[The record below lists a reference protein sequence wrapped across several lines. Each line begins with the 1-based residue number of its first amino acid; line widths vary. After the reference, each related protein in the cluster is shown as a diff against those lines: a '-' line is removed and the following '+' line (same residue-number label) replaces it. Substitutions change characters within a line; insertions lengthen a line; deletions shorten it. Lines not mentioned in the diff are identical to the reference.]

1 MKTKYFIYPL
11 LMFSGLC
18 ACTPDED
25 ELVDFSD
32 FQIAKVELGADHRQL
47 IADGISTLTLNPM
60 LYQPYKIQTDDG
72 RDTIVYGKIPVDR
85 LAEGTVQ
92 YFLEDGTPLKEGK
105 YRTTDL
111 SKSEQGFYVT
121 ANGLKS
127 DVFKVSIR
135 EPFAEDAYETITY
148 PVVFHLIQDKTK
160 VELGQGVGADIVNY
174 AFNTIYNCFART
186 AAFSPNGADT
196 KIRFRLAEYD
206 PNGRKMEEKGI
217 NRYSLSTSDLNNLNP
232 EKIKN
237 NPKICWDYKRYLN
250 IWIVENMGNSVSTPH
265 YILNT
270 ADLNQ
275 IQGVSFEQLSLEEI
289 EKQEY
294 SLTDIGLIYGARD
307 FAIEDVGYPTQM
319 GKFFGLLD
327 TENQKED
334 YCEDTFAYNTYKEPW
349 NTALEGSNSRLK
361 ISTDGLIFYSV
372 NIMDASSYKNTISMD
387 QVKRIRTIT
396 DNCPHRWAWKS
407 DWALQ
412 ENKDKIL
419 L

>member
-196 KIRFRLAEYD
+196 KIRFRLAVSD

-407 DWALQ
+407 DWAFTG
-412 ENKDKIL
+412 K
-419 L
+419 

>member
-349 NTALEGSNSRLK
+349 NTDLEGSNSRLK

-407 DWALQ
+407 DWAFTG
-412 ENKDKIL
+412 K
-419 L
+419 

>member
-349 NTALEGSNSRLK
+349 NTALEGSNSR
-361 ISTDGLIFYSV
+361 F
-372 NIMDASSYKNTISMD
+372 
-387 QVKRIRTIT
+387 
-396 DNCPHRWAWKS
+396 
-407 DWALQ
+407 
-412 ENKDKIL
+412 ENEYGWFDFL
-419 L
+419 LCKYHGCK

>member
-372 NIMDASSYKNTISMD
+372 NIMDASSYKNTISLD

-407 DWALQ
+407 DWAFTG
-412 ENKDKIL
+412 K
-419 L
+419 

>member
-372 NIMDASSYKNTISMD
+372 NTMDASSYKNTISMD

-407 DWALQ
+407 DWAFTG
-412 ENKDKIL
+412 K
-419 L
+419 

>member
-32 FQIAKVELGADHRQL
+32 FQIAKV

-407 DWALQ
+407 DWAFTG
-412 ENKDKIL
+412 K
-419 L
+419 

>member
-387 QVKRIRTIT
+387 QVKRIRIVGPGKATG
-396 DNCPHRWAWKS
+396 H
-407 DWALQ
+407 LQ

>member
-127 DVFKVSIR
+127 DVFIVSIR

-407 DWALQ
+407 DWAFTG
-412 ENKDKIL
+412 K
-419 L
+419 

>member
-60 LYQPYKIQTDDG
+60 LYQPYKILTDDG
-72 RDTIVYGKIPVDR
+72 RDTIVNGKIPVDR

-407 DWALQ
+407 DWAFTG
-412 ENKDKIL
+412 K
-419 L
+419 

>member
-372 NIMDASSYKNTISMD
+372 NIMDATSYKNTISMD

-407 DWALQ
+407 DWAFTG
-412 ENKDKIL
+412 K
-419 L
+419 

>member
-250 IWIVENMGNSVSTPH
+250 IWIVENMVNSVSTPH

-407 DWALQ
+407 DWAFTG
-412 ENKDKIL
+412 K
-419 L
+419 

>member
-237 NPKICWDYKRYLN
+237 NPKICWDEKRYLN

-334 YCEDTFAYNTYKEPW
+334 YCEDTFAYKEPW

-407 DWALQ
+407 DWAFTG
-412 ENKDKIL
+412 K
-419 L
+419 

>member
-250 IWIVENMGNSVSTPH
+250 IWIVGNMGNSVSTPH

-407 DWALQ
+407 DWAFTG
-412 ENKDKIL
+412 K
-419 L
+419 

>member
-60 LYQPYKIQTDDG
+60 LYQPYKIQTDYG

-294 SLTDIGLIYGARD
+294 SLTEIGLIYGARD

-407 DWALQ
+407 DWAFTG
-412 ENKDKIL
+412 K
-419 L
+419 

>member
-250 IWIVENMGNSVSTPH
+250 IWIVENMGYSVSTPH

-407 DWALQ
+407 DWAFTG
-412 ENKDKIL
+412 K
-419 L
+419 

>member
-361 ISTDGLIFYSV
+361 ISSDGLLFYAV
-372 NIMDASSYKNTISMD
+372 NIMDDGSYKNTISMD

-407 DWALQ
+407 DWAFTGK
-412 ENKDKIL
+412 ER
-419 L
+419 

>member
-250 IWIVENMGNSVSTPH
+250 IWIVEYMCNSVSTPH

-407 DWALQ
+407 DWAFTG
-412 ENKDKIL
+412 K
-419 L
+419 

>member
-232 EKIKN
+232 EKIK
-237 NPKICWDYKRYLN
+237 ICWDYKRYLN

-407 DWALQ
+407 DWAFTG
-412 ENKDKIL
+412 K
-419 L
+419 

>member
-237 NPKICWDYKRYLN
+237 NPKICWDFKRYLN

-387 QVKRIRTIT
+387 
-396 DNCPHRWAWKS
+396 
-407 DWALQ
+407 
-412 ENKDKIL
+412 
-419 L
+419 

>member
-407 DWALQ
+407 DWAFTG
-412 ENKDKIL
+412 K
-419 L
+419 

>member
-361 ISTDGLIFYSV
+361 ISTGGLIFYSV

-407 DWALQ
+407 DWAFTG
-412 ENKDKIL
+412 K
-419 L
+419 

>member
-25 ELVDFSD
+25 EWVDFSD

-407 DWALQ
+407 DWAFTG
-412 ENKDKIL
+412 K
-419 L
+419 

>member
-148 PVVFHLIQDKTK
+148 PGVFHLIQDKTK

-407 DWALQ
+407 DWAFTG
-412 ENKDKIL
+412 K
-419 L
+419 

>member
-127 DVFKVSIR
+127 DVFKVTIR

-407 DWALQ
+407 DWAFTG
-412 ENKDKIL
+412 K
-419 L
+419 

>member
-85 LAEGTVQ
+85 LAEETVQ
-92 YFLEDGTPLKEGK
+92 YFLEDGTPLQEGK

-407 DWALQ
+407 DWAFTG
-412 ENKDKIL
+412 K
-419 L
+419 

>member
-232 EKIKN
+232 VKIKN

-407 DWALQ
+407 DWAFTG
-412 ENKDKIL
+412 K
-419 L
+419 

>member
-206 PNGRKMEEKGI
+206 PKGRKMEEKGI

-361 ISTDGLIFYSV
+361 ISSDGLLFYAV
-372 NIMDASSYKNTISMD
+372 NIMDDGSYKNTISMD

-407 DWALQ
+407 DWAFTG
-412 ENKDKIL
+412 K
-419 L
+419 

>member
-396 DNCPHRWAWKS
+396 DNCPDRWAWKS
-407 DWALQ
+407 DWAFTG
-412 ENKDKIL
+412 K
-419 L
+419 

>member
-387 QVKRIRTIT
+387 QERK
-396 DNCPHRWAWKS
+396 
-407 DWALQ
+407 
-412 ENKDKIL
+412 
-419 L
+419 

>member
-25 ELVDFSD
+25 EWVDFSD
-32 FQIAKVELGADHRQL
+32 FQSAKVELGADHRQL

-407 DWALQ
+407 DWAFTG
-412 ENKDKIL
+412 K
-419 L
+419 

>member
-92 YFLEDGTPLKEGK
+92 YFLEDGTQLKEGK

-407 DWALQ
+407 DWAFTG
-412 ENKDKIL
+412 K
-419 L
+419 

>member
-349 NTALEGSNSRLK
+349 NPALEGSNSRLK

-407 DWALQ
+407 DWAFTG
-412 ENKDKIL
+412 K
-419 L
+419 

>member
-72 RDTIVYGKIPVDR
+72 RDTIVYGKIPVAR

-407 DWALQ
+407 DWAFTG
-412 ENKDKIL
+412 K
-419 L
+419 

>member
-25 ELVDFSD
+25 ELVDLSD

-407 DWALQ
+407 DWAFTG
-412 ENKDKIL
+412 K
-419 L
+419 

>member
-387 QVKRIRTIT
+387 PVSYTHLTLPTNR
-396 DNCPHRWAWKS
+396 
-407 DWALQ
+407 
-412 ENKDKIL
+412 EV
-419 L
+419 